1 MIRKHT
7 AKVMIILMALA
18 ALAVSLGN
26 QSYWD

>member
-7 AKVMIILMALA
+7 AKVLAVLMALVA
-18 ALAVSLGN
+18 FAVALGN